1 MFTGIAW
8 FCMEGLM
15 TQTLSPRVQP
25 AASADGDNDVTEAV
39 KALYADGVVGRKGAF
54 TREWV
59 QVLGEDIMTAFVAA
73 HSRPHG
79 AVGRGPNRW
88 YVQIHP
94 QALRGFVQ
102 LVNHPWVQAVSEAVL
117 GPDYRIVEVGFD
129 IPFPGAVNQPWHRDF
144 PSPAETRDDR
154 RLTSLAF
161 NVTTV
166 DTTEDM
172 GPFEIAHGTQF
183 DDSTDF
189 EHAMFPPKSH
199 YPRYEARAVRKY
211 PQMGDISA
219 RSALAI
225 HRGTVNHSDK
235 LRPVLILGVVGPEAN
250 GAAYHELAVTKD
262 YWQALPESIRRHLQ
276 CPIVDELVPISQKH
290 TIEGLVMGAA

>member
-1 MFTGIAW
+1 
-8 FCMEGLM
+8 MERHM

-25 AASADGDNDVTEAV
+25 VASADGDSDVAEAV
-39 KALYADGVVGRKGAF
+39 RALDTDGVVGLKGAF
-54 TREWV
+54 SREWV
-59 QVLGEDIMTAFVAA
+59 HALGEDVLTAFTAA
-73 HSRPHG
+73 RSRPHG

-94 QALRGFVQ
+94 QALRGFVE
-102 LVNHPWVQAVSEAVL
+102 LASHPWVQAVSEAVL

-144 PSPAETRDDR
+144 PTPKETREER

-199 YPRYEARAVRKY
+199 YPRYEAKAVRKY

-225 HRGTVNHSDK
+225 HRGTRNDSNK
-235 LRPVLILGVVGPEAN
+235 LRPVLILGVIGPEAI
-250 GAAYHELAVTKD
+250 GAAHHDLAVTKA
-262 YWQALPESIRRHLQ
+262 YWQALPESIRRHLH

>member
-1 MFTGIAW
+1 
-8 FCMEGLM
+8 MERLM
-15 TQTLSPRVQP
+15 TRTLSPRVQP
-25 AASADGDNDVTEAV
+25 VTPSDWNGEVADAV
-39 KALYADGVVGRKGAF
+39 RSLHTDGVVGRKGAF
-54 TREWV
+54 SREWV
-59 QVLGEDIMTAFVAA
+59 HTLGEDVLTAFDAA
-73 HSRPHG
+73 RSRPQG

-94 QALRGFVQ
+94 QALRGFVE
-102 LVNHPWVQAVSEAVL
+102 LAGHPWVQAVSEAVL

-144 PSPAETRDDR
+144 ASPRESDER

-172 GPFEIAHGTQF
+172 GPFEIAPGTQF

-189 EHAMFPPKSH
+189 EHAMFPPKSR
-199 YPRYEARAVRKY
+199 YPYYEAKAVRKY

-235 LRPVLILGVVGPEAN
+235 LRPVLILGVIGPEAI
-250 GAAYHELAVTKD
+250 GAAHHDLAVTRD
-262 YWQALPESIRRHLQ
+262 YWQALPESIRRHLH
-276 CPIVDELVPISQKH
+276 CPIVDGDLTPISQKH

>member
-1 MFTGIAW
+1 
-8 FCMEGLM
+8 MERLM

-25 AASADGDNDVTEAV
+25 VTPSDGSSDVAEAV
-39 KALYADGVVGRKGAF
+39 KSLYTDGVVGRKGAF
-54 TREWV
+54 SREWV
-59 QVLGEDIMTAFVAA
+59 QALGEDVMTAFRAA
-73 HSRPHG
+73 RSRPHG

-94 QALRGFVQ
+94 QALRGF
-102 LVNHPWVQAVSEAVL
+102 LELASHPWVQAVSEAVL
-117 GPDYRIVEVGFD
+117 GPNYQIVEVGFD

-144 PSPAETRDDR
+144 PSPRETSVER

-172 GPFEIAHGTQF
+172 GPFEIAQGTQF

-189 EHAMFPPKSH
+189 EHAMFPPKSR
-199 YPRYEARAVRKY
+199 YPSYEAKAVRKY

-235 LRPVLILGVVGPEAN
+235 LRPVLILGVIGPEAV
-250 GAAYHELAVTKD
+250 GAAHHDLAVTRD
-262 YWQALPESIRRHLQ
+262 YWQALPESIRRHLH
-276 CPIVDELVPISQKH
+276 CPIVDELTPISQKH

>member
-1 MFTGIAW
+1 
-8 FCMEGLM
+8 MERQM

-25 AASADGDNDVTEAV
+25 ITASDGTSEVDAAVR
-39 KALYADGVVGRKGAF
+39 ALYTDGIVGHKGAF
-54 TREWV
+54 SRQWV
-59 QVLGEDIMTAFVAA
+59 QALGEDVLAAFDAA
-73 HSRPHG
+73 RSRPHG
-79 AVGRGPNRW
+79 AVGRGPHRW

-94 QALRGFVQ
+94 QELRGFVE
-102 LVNHPWVQAVSEAVL
+102 LADHPWVRAVSEAVL

-129 IPFPGAVNQPWHRDF
+129 IPFPGAMNQPWHRDF
-144 PSPAETRDDR
+144 VSPKETDEER

-189 EHAMFPPKSH
+189 EHAMFPPKSR
-199 YPRYEARAVRKY
+199 YPYYEARAVRKY
-211 PQMGDISA
+211 PQIGDISA

-225 HRGTVNHSDK
+225 HRGTANHSNK
-235 LRPVLILGVVGPEAN
+235 LRPVLILGVIGPEAV
-250 GAAYHELAVTKD
+250 GAAHHDLAVTMD
-262 YWQALPESIRRHLQ
+262 YWQTLPASVRRHLH
-276 CPIVDELVPISQKH
+276 CPVVDELIPISQKH